1 MILNHWNSLNFP
13 SRKRPPISHN
23 IWDIFVTVISVPRGR
38 LPASVNF
45 CNNEKEFST
54 DYPYWQITRT
64 QKQRKPSTHSKFL
77 HCFCWHD
84 ILKRAI
90 NKFSHFLFLMF
101 HWEWYHLQKICS
113 QKKSIP
119 RDQLIHCFCWHDIL
133 KRAVNKF
140 SHFLFPMFHWEWY
153 HLQKSVLKRNRYPE
167 INWVGGIAW
176 NGKILF
182 NSEQC

>member
-64 QKQRKPSTHSKFL
+64 QKQRKPSTHSSFIVFVGMISL
-77 HCFCWHD
+77 
-84 ILKRAI
+84 
-90 NKFSHFLFLMF
+90 SV
-101 HWEWYHLQKICS
+101 
-113 QKKSIP
+113 
-119 RDQLIHCFCWHDIL
+119 QLINFHIFCFWCFIENDTTC
-133 KRAVNKF
+133 K
-140 SHFLFPMFHWEWY
+140 
-153 HLQKSVLKRNRYPE
+153 KSVLKRNRYPE
-167 INWVGGIAW
+167 INWFIVFVDMIFLSVQLI
-176 NGKILF
+176 NFHIFCFRCFIENDTTFKNQFSKEIDTPRSTESEESLEMGKYSLTQ
-182 NSEQC
+182 SSAS